1 MFSLQTKGPEI
12 HFLLIIYERANF
24 EGKFSDSMQCYGG
37 GVGGSFYLIY
47 FMAL

>member
-24 EGKFSDSMQCYGG
+24 EGKFLTKSN
-37 GVGGSFYLIY
+37 VRAAVLLEVFI
-47 FMAL
+47 

>member
-24 EGKFSDSMQCYGG
+24 EGKFSDSNVYGG
-37 GVGGSFYLIY
+37 VGSFYLIY

>member
-24 EGKFSDSMQCYGG
+24 EGKFS
-37 GVGGSFYLIY
+37 GSNV
-47 FMAL
+47 MATVALEVFI